1 MSKYDVPTPKGKT
14 MDVYDVLVAFNVTN
28 PALQHA
34 IKKMLMP
41 GKRGHKDVVD
51 DLSEASISIDRAIWI
66 ELDKQNGS

>member
-1 MSKYDVPTPKGKT
+1 MRKYDVPTPKGST

-34 IKKMLMP
+34 IKKLLKP
-41 GKRGHKDVVD
+41 GQRGHKDVVD

-66 ELDKQNGS
+66 ELDKHNGS